1 MARYQNGSV
10 RIEQRKNGPTWVY
23 RFQTTRA
30 DGKRVEHTMPLGSV
44 GQIGDKE
51 KDAWDEVD
59 RQHLRETINQFEL
72 PFHGKPRTYGQLCQH
87 YMGNELMEDQSE
99 ATIEK
104 AFATIET
111 YKRHLVQR
119 IIPRWG
125 RLAPLAIES
134 LEVEK
139 WFRELKKGDPKRNML
154 PLADPTIDKI
164 RRVMHLV
171 YLHGQRCNFLPRQQE
186 GNPMNWVRQR
196 TTSGYQALIMTPQQ
210 AFEILLNTPEP
221 RRTLV
226 LCDAATALRV
236 SEILGLMW
244 RDLNFDD
251 LVMQVRRAYVWG
263 RFKEPKSKA
272 SKAPVP
278 MHPLLAG
285 FLLAWREKTPYA
297 RDNDFVFPSTRLK
310 GKKPLSA
317 SILVQKYLRPAAV
330 KAGVIEEGQKVRFG
344 FHNFRHSLA
353 SALVKMKVDPKTV
366 QEFLRQAHITTTL
379 QLYAQS
385 DMESKRDAQGRF
397 LEQLLGDKAH
407 LLTERIQ

>member
-23 RFQTTRA
+23 RFQVTRS
-30 DGKRVEHTMPLGSV
+30 DGRRVEHTAALGLV
-44 GQIGDKE
+44 EELGAAE
-51 KDAWDEVD
+51 KDAWAEVD
-59 RQHLRETINQFEL
+59 RQHLRENVNQL
-72 PFHGKPRTYGQLCQH
+72 QPFRGMPRTYGQLCQH
-87 YMGNELMEDQSE
+87 YIKNELMEDQSE
-99 ATIEK
+99 ATIPK
-104 AFATIET
+104 AFTTTET
-111 YKRHLVQR
+111 YKRHLIQR

-125 RLAPLAIES
+125 RFAPAAIQS
-134 LEVEK
+134 LDVEE
-139 WFRELKKGDPKRNML
+139 WFKELKKGNPKRDMT

-196 TTSGYQALIMTPQQ
+196 TTSDYQALIMTPQQ
-210 AFEILLNTPEP
+210 AFEILVNIAEP

-226 LCDAATALRV
+226 LSDAATALRV
-236 SEILGLMW
+236 SEILGLRW
-244 RDLNFDD
+244 IDLNFDD
-251 LVMQVRRAYVWG
+251 LVMHVRRAYVWG
-263 RFKEPKSKA
+263 RFKVPKSKA
-272 SKAPVP
+272 SRAPVP

-285 FLLAWREKTPYA
+285 FLLAWREKTSYGK
-297 RDNDFVFPSTRLK
+297 DNDFVFPSTRLK

-330 KAGVIEEGQKVRFG
+330 KAGLLAKGQKIRFG

-366 QEFLRQAHITTTL
+366 QEFLRQAHVTTTL
-379 QLYAQS
+379 QLYVQS
-385 DMESKRDAQGRF
+385 DMEANCDAQGKF
-397 LEQLLGDKAH
+397 LEQSLGDKIH

>member
-186 GNPMNWVRQR
+186 GNPMNWVR
-196 TTSGYQALIMTPQQ
+196 
-210 AFEILLNTPEP
+210 
-221 RRTLV
+221 
-226 LCDAATALRV
+226 
-236 SEILGLMW
+236 
-244 RDLNFDD
+244 
-251 LVMQVRRAYVWG
+251 
-263 RFKEPKSKA
+263 
-272 SKAPVP
+272 
-278 MHPLLAG
+278 
-285 FLLAWREKTPYA
+285 
-297 RDNDFVFPSTRLK
+297 
-310 GKKPLSA
+310 
-317 SILVQKYLRPAAV
+317 
-330 KAGVIEEGQKVRFG
+330 
-344 FHNFRHSLA
+344 
-353 SALVKMKVDPKTV
+353 
-366 QEFLRQAHITTTL
+366 
-379 QLYAQS
+379 
-385 DMESKRDAQGRF
+385 
-397 LEQLLGDKAH
+397 
-407 LLTERIQ
+407 

>member
-10 RIEQRKNGPTWVY
+10 RIEDRSDGPTWVY
-23 RFQTTRA
+23 RFQVTRA
-30 DGKRVEHTMPLGSV
+30 DGKRVEHTTPIGLV
-44 GQIGDKE
+44 GRIGDQE

-59 RQHLRETINQFEL
+59 RQRLRETVNQFEL
-72 PFHGKPRTYGQLCQH
+72 PFEGKPRTYGQLCQH
-87 YMGNELMEDQSE
+87 YMANELMEDQSE

-134 LEVEK
+134 LEVER
-139 WFRELKKGDPKRNML
+139 WFRELKRGNPKQNVK

-196 TTSGYQALIMTPQQ
+196 TISNYQALIMTPQQ

-244 RDLNFDD
+244 MDLDFDE
-251 LVMQVRRAYVWG
+251 LVMHVRRAYVWG

-272 SKAPVP
+272 SKALVP

-285 FLLAWREKTPYA
+285 FLLAWREKTTYPT
-297 RDNDFVFPSTRLK
+297 DGDFVFPSTRLA
-310 GKKPLSA
+310 GSKPLSA

-330 KAGVIEEGQKVRFG
+330 KAGVLREGQKVRFG

-353 SALVKMKVDPKTV
+353 SALIKMKVDPKTV
-366 QEFLRQAHITTTL
+366 QEFLRQAHVTTTL

-385 DMESKRDAQGRF
+385 DMESRRDAQGRY
-397 LEQLLGDKAH
+397 LEQLLGDRVH

>member
-10 RIEQRKNGPTWVY
+10 RIEHRKDGPTCVF
-23 RFQTTRA
+23 RFQITRS
-30 DGKRVEHTMPLGSV
+30 DGKRVEHTGALGLV
-44 GQIGDKE
+44 RQIGTKD

-59 RQHLRETINQFEL
+59 RQHLRETVNQL
-72 PFHGKPRTYGQLCQH
+72 QPFQGMPRTYGQLCQH
-87 YMGNELMEDQSE
+87 YIENELMEDQSE

-111 YKRHLVQR
+111 YKRHLTKR

-125 RLAPLAIES
+125 RLAPLGIES

-139 WFRELKKGDPKRNML
+139 WFKELKRGNPKKKMM

-164 RRVMHLV
+164 RRVMNLV
-171 YLHGQRCNFLPRQQE
+171 YLHGQRCNFLPRQEE

-196 TTSGYQALIMTPQQ
+196 TTSDYQAVIMSPQE
-210 AFEILLNTPEP
+210 AFEILLNIPEP
-221 RRTLV
+221 RRTLA
-226 LCDAATALRV
+226 LSDAATALRV

-244 RDLNFDD
+244 MDLNFED
-251 LVMQVRRAYVWG
+251 LVMYVRRAYVWG
-263 RFKEPKSKA
+263 RFKVPKSKA

-285 FLLAWREKTPYA
+285 FLLAWREKTSYS
-297 RDNDFVFPSTRLK
+297 RENDFVFPSPRLK
-310 GKKPLSA
+310 GRKPLSA
-317 SILVQKYLRPAAV
+317 SIRGQKYLRPAAGQ
-330 KAGVIEEGQKVRFG
+330 AGVIEEGQSVRFG

-353 SALVKMKVDPKTV
+353 SALVKMKIDPKTV

-385 DMESKRDAQGRF
+385 VMESKRDAQGRF
-397 LEQLLGDKAH
+397 LEQLLGDKGH
-407 LLTERIQ
+407 LLSERIQ